1 MKITVQYGPNDI
13 TYKKK
18 KRISKK
24 KKRKSRVGY
33 ASFRNMKC
41 YVKKE
46 HLHWF
51 ALIKA
56 LIANYNN

>member
-1 MKITVQYGPNDI
+1 MNL
-13 TYKKK
+13 KKK
-18 KRISKK
+18 KRERKE

-51 ALIKA
+51 ALIKV
-56 LIANYNN
+56 LIAKYNN

>member
-1 MKITVQYGPNDI
+1 MTSLTKSKNESQ
-13 TYKKK
+13 KK
-18 KRISKK
+18 KRERKE

-51 ALIKA
+51 ALIKV
-56 LIANYNN
+56 LIAKYNN